1 MDTIE
6 GLSVW
11 SGKGSAMRLGVLDDF
26 VREEAHCQ
34 KPQAAVRHR
43 TCEAGPVCD

>member
-1 MDTIE
+1 MKAF
-6 GLSVW
+6 SFVA
-11 SGKGSAMRLGVLDDF
+11 SGKGSDTRVGVFEGL
-26 VREEAHCQ
+26 VREEAYYE